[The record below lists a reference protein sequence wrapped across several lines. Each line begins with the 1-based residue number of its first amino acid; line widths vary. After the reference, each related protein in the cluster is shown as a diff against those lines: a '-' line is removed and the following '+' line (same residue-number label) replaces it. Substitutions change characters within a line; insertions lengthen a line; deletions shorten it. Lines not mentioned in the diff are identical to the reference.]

1 WPLFPRLLSA
11 IEQRAPGRRHSDVAR
26 SLSPPVLLGF
36 FRLFA
41 DVPAALDRGIARPHR
56 ALHGPSFQLGL
67 RLLHL
72 ALPIAVGFASDAN
85 AVDSRPPRHGRAPL
99 GAQPPVGRQTD
110 GIPVTEFRDAER
122 ASLQ

>member
-1 WPLFPRLLSA
+1 MFADACALVVSVECLAIVPAPPKRDRTKSPRSA
-11 IEQRAPGRRHSDVAR
+11 ALRVAR

-72 ALPIAVGFASDAN
+72 ALPIALGFASDAN
-85 AVDSRPPRHGRAPL
+85 A
-99 GAQPPVGRQTD
+99 
-110 GIPVTEFRDAER
+110 
-122 ASLQ
+122 